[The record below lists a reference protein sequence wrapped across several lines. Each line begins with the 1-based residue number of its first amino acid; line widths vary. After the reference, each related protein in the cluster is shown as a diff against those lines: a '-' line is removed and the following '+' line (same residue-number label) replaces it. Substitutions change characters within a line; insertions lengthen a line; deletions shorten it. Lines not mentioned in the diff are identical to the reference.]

1 MKYKFQIKQSA
12 PHLPATWAMTEF
24 LYWDEDILR
33 TLKNDKEGNLVDKAY
48 DSVDWEMYY
57 ERLKGTPFYEWKKY
71 GTGFLNLAGPGHL
84 DEDSF
89 FSVFGE
95 ISVVEED
102 FLNENPEFNQVIH
115 DLHVEVAEKIIDYL
129 PKT

>member
-33 TLKNDKEGNLVDKAY
+33 TLKNDKEGNLVDEAY

-129 PKT
+129 LKT

>member
-33 TLKNDKEGNLVDKAY
+33 TLKNDKEGNLVDEAY